1 MVGDALT
8 RSGLTFGSV
17 VAYIIMAQRVLSRCS
32 IIFVHIFSF
41 QQLHS
46 INSDSES
53 EVEILEP
60 EDSIFI
66 GDIDA
71 FETLIRKKI
80 LLMKHDFYIN
90 GDLL

>member
-1 MVGDALT
+1 VSC
-8 RSGLTFGSV
+8 RV
-17 VAYIIMAQRVLSRCS
+17 VVLSSCL
-32 IIFVHIFSF
+32 FSF

>member
-1 MVGDALT
+1 
-8 RSGLTFGSV
+8 
-17 VAYIIMAQRVLSRCS
+17 
-32 IIFVHIFSF
+32 
-41 QQLHS
+41 LHS

-53 EVEILEP
+53 EVEILES

-80 LLMKHDFYIN
+80 LLIRRNKRN
-90 GDLL
+90 NRGRVKAR